1 MQILAN
7 SPPKDRYKSIIK
19 HLRVGYKLNT
29 VNIHQLQVQLL

>member
-1 MQILAN
+1 MKILAN
-7 SPPKDRYKSIIK
+7 FPPKDRKSIIK